1 MIFSADYM
9 RASFSAPLSG
19 RIFFTLD
26 DHAPVMSCASL
37 FAGHATS
44 LSRCLAAAVR
54 VVSPS

>member
-19 RIFFTLD
+19 RIFALD
-26 DHAPVMSCASL
+26 DHAPAMSCASL

>member
-19 RIFFTLD
+19 RIFALD
-26 DHAPVMSCASL
+26 DHAPAMPGASL
-37 FAGHATS
+37 FACHATS
-44 LSRCLAAAVR
+44 LSRCLAASGR

>member
-19 RIFFTLD
+19 RIFALNG
-26 DHAPVMSCASL
+26 HAPAMPGASL
-37 FAGHATS
+37 FAGRATS
-44 LSRCLAAAVR
+44 LSRCLAGAVR